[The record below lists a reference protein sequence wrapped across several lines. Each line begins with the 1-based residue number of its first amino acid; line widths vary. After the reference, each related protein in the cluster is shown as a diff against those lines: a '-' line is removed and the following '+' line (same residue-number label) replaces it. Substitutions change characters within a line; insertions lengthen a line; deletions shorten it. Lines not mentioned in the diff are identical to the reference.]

1 MPLTYFKR
9 FRMEIDLG
17 ELPFSEPPLPEGYS
31 LIPWSLDQLQDHAE
45 AKYLSFCSE
54 VDAIVFPCLGEREGC
69 RRLMGE
75 ISQKQTFLPMATWL
89 LRYESPYSRKWENCG
104 TVQGICD
111 RRSRGSIQNL
121 GITPLHRNRNL
132 GTCLMYR
139 ALDGFRASGLK
150 RATLE
155 VTAQNSGAIRLY
167 ERLGFAT
174 VRTVYKAVELAY
186 S

>member
-1 MPLTYFKR
+1 
-9 FRMEIDLG
+9 
-17 ELPFSEPPLPEGYS
+17 
-31 LIPWSLDQLQDHAE
+31 
-45 AKYLSFCSE
+45 
-54 VDAIVFPCLGEREGC
+54 
-69 RRLMGE
+69 
-75 ISQKQTFLPMATWL
+75 
-89 LRYESPYSRKWENCG
+89 
-104 TVQGICD
+104 
-111 RRSRGSIQNL
+111 
-121 GITPLHRNRNL
+121 
-132 GTCLMYR
+132 MYR